1 MKVEAN
7 RQIVKMVSKASIS
20 KYYKKQSKPGIINA
34 RKRTDYNLT
43 EK

>member
-1 MKVEAN
+1 MMEAN
-7 RQIVKMVSKASIS
+7 RQIVKMVSKDSIS